1 MLLNMEVAET
11 KELSLTSGLLQ
22 AVVLGVLLS
31 DRHPSHL
38 PACLPSPGCSFWGGE
53 PTPEH
58 CCVTLVLLRTTLL
71 AELAKPSL
79 LHSGLSRLFEQA
91 QSIEAALLCG
101 V

>member
-22 AVVLGVLLS
+22 AVVLGCCFLTDTPHTS
-31 DRHPSHL
+31 L
-38 PACLPSPGCSFWGGE
+38 PASPSPGCSFWGGE

-79 LHSGLSRLFEQA
+79 LHSWAQQA
-91 QSIEAALLCG
+91 